1 MAKLTMIDGESR
13 EVQDGEKVHQPAE
26 ELGVQFGC
34 EDGVCGTCIVEVE
47 EGAENFEP
55 LTDKEKE
62 MGLEPAQRLC
72 CQAKIKS
79 GEVKFRY

>member
-1 MAKLTMIDGESR
+1 MIDGESR
-13 EVQDGEKVHQPAE
+13 EVTDGDKIHNAAE

-47 EGAENFEP
+47 EGRENLQP
-55 LTDKEKE
+55 LNDKEKD

-72 CQAKIKS
+72 CQAKMKS